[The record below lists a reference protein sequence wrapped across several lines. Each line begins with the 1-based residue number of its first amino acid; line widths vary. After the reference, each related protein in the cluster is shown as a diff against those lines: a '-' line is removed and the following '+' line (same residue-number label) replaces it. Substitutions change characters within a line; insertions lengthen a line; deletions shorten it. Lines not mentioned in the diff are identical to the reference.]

1 MAVLAAI
8 QELGDALDHTHSD
21 LRHRMAMNS
30 SDLAALRMLVIRER
44 HGEPV
49 TPQEIAEHL
58 GISTASA
65 TTLLHRLTAR
75 GHIQREHHPQD
86 GRSRVVTLTDKAR
99 AEFFAQFREQLGTM
113 RELVQSYP
121 AEQRRT
127 IARFLEDL
135 SEALQRGDARH
146 PDGPRSDDPSPDGP
160 SPDGPST
167 NGPSTDGRSTDAPTT
182 DESPT
187 PHRRTPS

>member
-8 QELGDALDHTHSD
+8 QELGDALDHTHSE

-44 HGEPV
+44 RDEPV

-99 AEFFAQFREQLGTM
+99 AEFFAQFRDQLGTM

-127 IARFLEDL
+127 IAGFLEGL
-135 SEALQRGDARH
+135 SEALQRGDERST
-146 PDGPRSDDPSPDGP
+146 DGPRSDDPS
-160 SPDGPST
+160 T
-167 NGPSTDGRSTDAPTT
+167 EGRSTDGTTT

-187 PHRRTPS
+187 PHRRTP

>member
-8 QELGDALDHTHSD
+8 QELSDALDRTHSD
-21 LRHRMAMNS
+21 LRHRMDMNS
-30 SDLAALRMLVIRER
+30 SDLTALRMLVIRER
-44 HGEPV
+44 RGEPV

-75 GHIQREHHPQD
+75 GHIQREHHPHD
-86 GRSRVVTLTDKAR
+86 GRSRVVSLTDKAR
-99 AEFFAQFREQLGTM
+99 AEFFAQFRDQLGTM

-121 AEQRRT
+121 ADKRRT
-127 IARFLEDL
+127 IAGFLEGL
-135 SEALQRGDARH
+135 SEALQRGDERH
-146 PDGPRSDDPSPDGP
+146 PDGPRSDDPR
-160 SPDGPST
+160 
-167 NGPSTDGRSTDAPTT
+167 TDGRSTDGPNTDGRSTGERSTDGPTT

-187 PHRRTPS
+187 PRRRTP